1 MRVLKVVAAII
12 ILLVVVIYYLF
23 STSKVITYKGITVK
37 VPFVNKK
44 VRTDSS
50 LMVLKYPLNGTSL
63 FFSDTKMTK
72 DEFLGSYM
80 VAIAEQDSN
89 VGKKVIK
96 IGTYDVPT
104 IVSKTKA
111 SNLEKVQLLIPEKK
125 VVLKITGNEND
136 IKQLMNLVLEIR
148 FDN

>member
-1 MRVLKVVAAII
+1 MKILKVVAVII
-12 ILLVVVIYYLF
+12 IMLVIVISYLF

-72 DEFLGSYM
+72 DEFLSSYM
-80 VAIAEQDSN
+80 AAIAEQDSD
-89 VGKKVIK
+89 VVIKMIK

-104 IVSKTKA
+104 LVSKTKS
-111 SNLEKVQLLIPEKK
+111 SNLEKVQVLFPEKK
-125 VVLKITGNEND
+125 IILKITGNEND
-136 IKQLMNLVLEIR
+136 IKQLVNLVLEIR